1 MTIKQKY
8 VIIYADK
15 SKGEKIMKKIEI
27 SKMNGELGKHQIVT
41 IADAYSNEFFKGER
55 FVTRAITY
63 LSIHKNSSKIFNAD
77 LNNLFTNKEQLEK
90 FFKKYYKNFL
100 EEIEKENQNFFYKIS
115 KLENPHNKFVRILL
129 CRVRDNKDG
138 SYDIRRYIGRN
149 ELEEYEKPKMETR
162 RETLEEL
169 KKKIAPKIKN
179 IANPGI
185 DFESNDNLYVRLSK
199 ETFPLFI
206 KEVMVKLELQ
216 GAFEEEYEI
225 IPAEEVDLKEVF

>member
-1 MTIKQKY
+1 MLIYIQIRKKTIK
-8 VIIYADK
+8 I

-27 SKMNGELGKHQIVT
+27 SKMNGELEKHQIVT

-55 FVTRAITY
+55 FVARAITY

-90 FFKKYYKNFL
+90 IFKKYYKNFL
-100 EEIEKENQNFFYKIS
+100 EEIEKENLNFFYKIS

-149 ELEEYEKPKMETR
+149 ELEKYEKPKMETR
-162 RETLEEL
+162 RETL
-169 KKKIAPKIKN
+169 
-179 IANPGI
+179 
-185 DFESNDNLYVRLSK
+185 
-199 ETFPLFI
+199 
-206 KEVMVKLELQ
+206 
-216 GAFEEEYEI
+216 
-225 IPAEEVDLKEVF
+225 

>member
-1 MTIKQKY
+1 MLIYIQIKKDNKN
-8 VIIYADK
+8 I
-15 SKGEKIMKKIEI
+15 KGEKIMKKIEI
-27 SKMNGELGKHQIVT
+27 SKMNGELEKHQIVT

-55 FVTRAITY
+55 FVARAITY

-169 KKKIAPKIKN
+169 KKKIAPKIN
-179 IANPGI
+179 IANPDIG
-185 DFESNDNLYVRLSK
+185 FESNDNLYVRLSK

-206 KEVMVKLELQ
+206 K
-216 GAFEEEYEI
+216 
-225 IPAEEVDLKEVF
+225 

>member
-1 MTIKQKY
+1 MLIYIQIKKDNKN
-8 VIIYADK
+8 I
-15 SKGEKIMKKIEI
+15 KGEKIMKKIEI
-27 SKMNGELGKHQIVT
+27 SKMNGELEKHQIVT

-55 FVTRAITY
+55 FVARAITY

-115 KLENPHNKFVRILL
+115 KLENPHNKFVIILL

-169 KKKIAPKIKN
+169 KKKIAPKIN
-179 IANPGI
+179 IANPDI

-216 GAFEEEYEI
+216 GAFTEEYEI
-225 IPAEEVDLKEVF
+225 VPAEEVDLKEVF